1 MLKYVKKYNIIHVT
15 NIKRGE
21 SMARQ
26 DFNIQ
31 SILDIPHWEKIQDK
45 LAQLTGTAI
54 ICIDYKGN
62 PVTKHSARTD
72 FCSVIRENPI
82 SRKRCFRC
90 DALAGLEAV
99 RLERPYIYLCH
110 CGIVDVAVPVMVGDR
125 YLGSVMFGQVRLP
138 NKDEEK
144 AVRLVNEISSFQPE
158 EESSRHDL
166 LEMYEK
172 LPEMEYDRIV
182 EIAGLIASLVDYM
195 VHKAV
200 NNRYR
205 EQTYEWMYKLSEEHG
220 HEKELTQA
228 IEPLDILPEN
238 DTADKKHV
246 SMSSPVYPAVEFIHN
261 HPKEKVSMKSMAL
274 LCRIS
279 ESHFSRTFSRDV
291 GENFVS
297 YVNRNKINQS
307 KQLLRNSNKT
317 ISQIAA
323 EFGYADTSN
332 YISIFKKF
340 EGITPQV
347 YRQYKYK

>member
-1 MLKYVKKYNIIHVT
+1 MP
-15 NIKRGE
+15 RRE
-21 SMARQ
+21 
-26 DFNIQ
+26 FNIQ
-31 SILDIPHWEKIQDK
+31 SILDIPHWEKIQDR

-54 ICIDYKGN
+54 ICIDYKGT

-144 AVRLVNEISSFQPE
+144 AVRLVNEISSFQAE
-158 EESSRHDL
+158 EETARVDL
-166 LEMYEK
+166 LEMYER

-182 EIAGLIASLVDYM
+182 EIADLISSMVDYM

-200 NNRYR
+200 NNQYK
-205 EQTYEWMYKLSEEHG
+205 EQTYEWMYKLAEEQG
-220 HEKELTQA
+220 GERDFTQV
-228 IEPLDILPEN
+228 IEPLETIPTEMKQEKP
-238 DTADKKHV
+238 AV
-246 SMSSPVYPAVEFIHN
+246 SMSSPVYPAIEYIYN
-261 HPKEKVSMKSMAL
+261 HPKEKVSMKDMAL

-291 GENFVS
+291 GENFVN

-307 KQLLRNSNKT
+307 KHLLRNSSKT
-317 ISQIAA
+317 VSQIAA